1 MNENLFGTDGIRA
14 LVGTGIFRT
23 EQLGILGRAIACW
36 AQKKYGSYPRILI
49 GHDTRE
55 SCAWVKATLKSGL
68 LTAPIHIFDGDI
80 LPTPTVVQLL
90 QKSTLFDVG
99 IIISASHNP
108 HQDNGI
114 KLIEAKQAKLS
125 LQDELLISTLVCN
138 VPMHASYQIFGTES
152 AMPQVVTHYFNYL
165 CSFFPHLF
173 LSGIKVV
180 LDCANG
186 AAYKIAPTIFS
197 QLGADVITMHAQPS
211 GRNINEKCGALYP
224 AYLQQAVIEHG
235 AHIGFAF
242 DGDADR
248 VICVT
253 AAGTIKNGDDI
264 LAILLTH
271 PAYNSMPAVVSTI
284 MSNYGFEHHLAQQGR
299 ILRRTRV
306 GDKYVS
312 ADLIEQG
319 LLLGGEP
326 SGHIIAR
333 DYLDSGDGIFA
344 ALRLLEAVLLT
355 HNWSLDSF
363 VQLPQAHINV
373 PVPQR
378 YDLQKPPFDAILAN
392 YQKKILNGRLIVRYS
407 GTENV
412 LRIMIEEQE
421 YQMAHELAH
430 ELSHTL
436 LMAFK
441 AIS

>member
-23 EQLGILGRAIACW
+23 EQLATLGRAIAYW
-36 AQKKYGSYPRILI
+36 AQQKYGSYPRILI

-55 SCAWVKATLKSGL
+55 SCSWVKATLKSGL
-68 LTAPIHIFDGDI
+68 LTAPVHIFDGEV

-108 HQDNGI
+108 YQDNGI
-114 KLIEAKQAKLS
+114 KLIEARQAKLS
-125 LQDELLISTLVCN
+125 LHDELIISKLMREL
-138 VPMHASYQIFGTES
+138 PAYSSYQGFGTES
-152 AMPQVVTHYFNYL
+152 AMPQVAAQYMQHLY
-165 CSFFPHLF
+165 SFFARPF
-173 LSGIKVV
+173 LHGIKVV
-180 LDCANG
+180 LDCSNG
-186 AAYKIAPTIFS
+186 AAYQIAPAIFN
-197 QLGADVITMHAQPS
+197 QLGAEVITLHASPS
-211 GRNINEKCGALYP
+211 GRNINENCGALYP
-224 AYLQQAVIEHG
+224 EYLQQAVIAHG

-248 VICVT
+248 VMCVT
-253 AAGTIKNGDDI
+253 ASGLIKNGDDI
-264 LAILLTH
+264 LSILLTH
-271 PAYNSMPAVVSTI
+271 PAYSAMPTVVGTV
-284 MSNYGFEHHLAQQGR
+284 MTNYGLEAHLARQGR

-326 SGHIIAR
+326 SGHIIIR

-344 ALRLLEAVLLT
+344 ALRLLETVLIT
-355 HNWSLDSF
+355 HNWSLESF

-373 PVPQR
+373 PVPHQ
-378 YDLQKPPFDAILAN
+378 YDLKKPPFDAILAT
-392 YQKKILNGRLIVRYS
+392 YQKKVINGRLIVRYS

-421 YQMAHELAH
+421 YNLARELAY
-430 ELSHTL
+430 ELSDKL
-436 LMAFK
+436 LLAFK
-441 AIS
+441 TIS